1 MRSVATPK
9 STEVVGEK
17 ENLVSQRLV
26 ACWCAL
32 VLMSLEL
39 LAPGAALAVAS
50 VASGKT
56 GAANSRGV
64 QAEVSGTPAPSSPSR
79 APSGPIDV
87 PAKSAETAADLP
99 QQVSAEQAEEDKK
112 ILQIMEKELQRNFS
126 KLKTANPPVYFMA
139 YRASDSENSEVSA
152 CYGALF
158 TRKDRV
164 RDRYLQVEV
173 RVGTPKLDSSHS
185 TGSESISDDNFREHC
200 VIIDA
205 NPLNLRTNLWLE
217 TEKQYRIAAEKY
229 GRVIAEQGL
238 TSDDVPCDDFS
249 SESATK
255 SVSALVSPSFDLNK
269 MEEIVRKLSLLYKPY
284 TSLETAWVRFSVDR
298 YSRYFV
304 NTEGT
309 SVADHSLSAFF
320 ITGANATADDG
331 ESLRLE
337 SQLFL
342 DNPGKVEDRYSE
354 FESETKRI
362 ANSLVALKKAAPAEV
377 YYGPAI
383 LTNRA
388 AAVLFHEALG
398 HRLEAHRLRR
408 LYEGKTF
415 ENMLGKQILP
425 PFISV
430 YDRPLQPRVKGQA
443 LVGHY
448 QIDDDGV
455 PAKNVTLVDKG
466 VLKTFLVGRT
476 PVPEFQKSNGHG
488 RCQPGASYPT
498 VARMANLI
506 VDSAKQVSEEQLKKD
521 LIAELKKRNKPYG
534 LIVDEVVSGETNT
547 SDFNPQTFNLRPSL
561 VRKVYADGRP
571 DELVRSVRIIGTPMA
586 ALERIVETSDN
597 VGVFNG
603 SCGAES
609 GWVPQS
615 NCAPSILVD
624 GLEVERTHAGK
635 NVKPILP
642 PPALD

>member
-1 MRSVATPK
+1 MFIWISFQ
-9 STEVVGEK
+9 STESILGEG
-17 ENLVSQRLV
+17 NPVLQRL
-26 ACWCAL
+26 AAFWCAL
-32 VLMSLEL
+32 VLMVVQL
-39 LAPGAALAVAS
+39 LAPGKGFTAPSSANKGGV
-50 VASGKT
+50 
-56 GAANSRGV
+56 AANGRGV
-64 QAEVSGTPAPSSPSR
+64 RARSGGAPAPSPLTPAPVSPV
-79 APSGPIDV
+79 DV
-87 PAKSAETAADLP
+87 PAESAETLP
-99 QQVSAEQAEEDKK
+99 GKPPQVSLQQAEEDKR
-112 ILQIMEKELQRNFS
+112 ILQIMEKELQRNFG
-126 KLKTANPPVYFMA
+126 KLKNANPPVYFMA

-173 RVGTPKLDSSHS
+173 RVGSPKLDSSHS
-185 TGSESISDDNFREHC
+185 TGSESVSDNNFREHC
-200 VIIDA
+200 VIIDG

-217 TEKQYRIAAEKY
+217 TEKQYRLAAERY
-229 GRVIAEQGL
+229 GRVVAEQGL

-249 SESATK
+249 SEQPTK
-255 SVSALVSPSFDLNK
+255 SVSAVVLPSFDLNK
-269 MEEIVRKLSLLYKPY
+269 MEEIVRKLSLLYKPFQ
-284 TSLETAWVRFSVDR
+284 TVESAWVRFSVDR
-298 YSRYFV
+298 YNRYFV

-331 ESLRLE
+331 ELLRLE

-342 DNPGKVEDRYSE
+342 DNPDKVQERYAE

-362 ANSLVALKKAAPAEV
+362 ASSLVALKKAAPAEV

-383 LTNRA
+383 LNNRA

-430 YDRPLQPRVKGQA
+430 YDRPLQPRVRNQA

-455 PAKNVTLVDKG
+455 PARNVTLVDKG

-476 PVPEFQKSNGHG
+476 PVPEFPKSNGHG

-498 VARMANLI
+498 VARMANLM

-597 VGVFNG
+597 IGVFNG

-615 NCAPSILVD
+615 NCAPSILID

-642 PPALD
+642 PPDLD

>member
-1 MRSVATPK
+1 MVTR
-9 STEVVGEK
+9 
-17 ENLVSQRLV
+17 RLV
-26 ACWCAL
+26 AFWCAVFL
-32 VLMSLEL
+32 TILQTSMPVD
-39 LAPGAALAVAS
+39 ALADTS
-50 VASGKT
+50 ST
-56 GAANSRGV
+56 
-64 QAEVSGTPAPSSPSR
+64 SPSPMPSQA
-79 APSGPIDV
+79 APADTQISDSKPND
-87 PAKSAETAADLP
+87 AKESTLTR
-99 QQVSAEQAEEDKK
+99 EQSEEDKAILK
-112 ILQIMEKELQRNFS
+112 IMTKELQRNFD
-126 KLKTANPPVYFMA
+126 KLKHANPPAYFLA

-152 CYGALF
+152 CYGALY
-158 TRKDRV
+158 THKDRV

-185 TGSESISDDNFREHC
+185 TGSDSTNDSNFREHC

-217 TEKQYRIAAEKY
+217 TEKQYRMAAERY
-229 GRVIAEQGL
+229 GRVVAEQGL

-249 SESATK
+249 SENATTK
-255 SVSALVSPSFDLNK
+255 VAETLTPSFDLNR
-269 MEEIVRKLSLLYKPY
+269 MEEIARKLSSMFKPFK
-284 TSLETAWVRFSVDR
+284 EIENAWVRFTVDR
-298 YSRYFV
+298 YNRYFV

-309 SVADHSLSAFF
+309 SVADHSMAAFF
-320 ITGANATADDG
+320 ISGANATADDG
-331 ESLRLE
+331 EQLRLE

-342 DNPGKVEDRYSE
+342 DRPDKVEDRFAE
-354 FESETKRI
+354 FENETKRI
-362 ANSLVALKKAAPAEV
+362 ANSLVALRKAAPAEV

-383 LTNRA
+383 LNNRA

-430 YDRPLQPRVKGQA
+430 YDRPLQPKVGTQA

-448 QIDDDGV
+448 EIDDDGV

-476 PVPEFQKSNGHG
+476 PVPEFPKSNGHG

-506 VDSAKQVSEEQLKKD
+506 VDSAKQVSEETLKKD
-521 LIAELKKRNKPYG
+521 LVAELKRRNKPYG

-586 ALERIVETSDN
+586 ALERIIETSDN
-597 VGVFNG
+597 LGVFNG

-615 NCAPSILVD
+615 NCAPSILID
-624 GLEVERTHAGK
+624 GLEIERTHAGK

-642 PPALD
+642 APPLD

>member
-1 MRSVATPK
+1 MF
-9 STEVVGEK
+9 
-17 ENLVSQRLV
+17 QRL
-26 ACWCAL
+26 AAFWCAL
-32 VLMSLEL
+32 VLTVIQVIVPGPGRATPARGNGAGIATHGRGMKARISG
-39 LAPGAALAVAS
+39 APS
-50 VASGKT
+50 PT
-56 GAANSRGV
+56 NS
-64 QAEVSGTPAPSSPSR
+64 TPAPAS
-79 APSGPIDV
+79 PIDV
-87 PAKSAETAADLP
+87 PAKSAETATDAPP
-99 QQVSAEQAEEDKK
+99 QISPEQAEEDKR

-126 KLKTANPPVYFMA
+126 KLKNANPPAYFLA

-152 CYGALF
+152 CYGALY
-158 TRKDRV
+158 TRKDKV
-164 RDRYLQVEV
+164 RDRYIQVEV

-185 TGSESISDDNFREHC
+185 TGSDSVSDNSFREHC
-200 VIIDA
+200 VIIDG

-217 TEKQYRIAAEKY
+217 TEKQYRIAAERY
-229 GRVIAEQGL
+229 GRVVAEQGL

-249 SESATK
+249 SENATK
-255 SVSALVSPSFDLNK
+255 NVSAVVSPSFDLDR
-269 MEEIVRKLSLLYKPY
+269 MEQIVRKLSLLYKPFQ
-284 TSLETAWVRFSVDR
+284 SLESAWVRFSVDR
-298 YSRYFV
+298 YNRYFV

-331 ESLRLE
+331 ELLRLE

-342 DNPGKVEDRYSE
+342 DNPDKVQDRYAE

-383 LTNRA
+383 LNNRA

-425 PFISV
+425 SFISV
-430 YDRPLQPRVKGQA
+430 YDRPLQPRVRNQA

-476 PVPEFQKSNGHG
+476 PVPEFPKSNGHG

-506 VDSAKQVSEEQLKKD
+506 VDSAKQVSEDQLKKD
-521 LIAELKKRNKPYG
+521 LVAELKKRNKPYG

-615 NCAPSILVD
+615 NCAPSILID